1 MKTKILFLLLILSFG
16 TATFAQKGHIDRE
29 QIEKEKKAFIT
40 KAMTLTASEAKVF
53 WSKYEAY
60 ESEKRNLHREARKIK
75 YALKSQDVLSED
87 EAYDLIEK
95 MLKLEE
101 KSAKMELRYLSEFA
115 SVVGKDKAVKFFKAQ
130 DDFKR
135 EIFKKLKNLPPPPP
149 KTD

>member
-1 MKTKILFLLLILSFG
+1 MKTKILFIILTLSIG
-16 TATFAQKGHIDRE
+16 AISFAQKGQVDRE

-40 KAMTLTASEAKVF
+40 EALALTPSEAKVF
-53 WSKYEAY
+53 WPKYEAY
-60 ESEKRNLHREARKIK
+60 ESEKRSLHREARKIK

-101 KSAKMELRYLSEFA
+101 KSAKMGLRYLSEFA

-149 KTD
+149 K